1 MAITLRGLTLKQF
14 LALPEQEPALEYFDG
29 KAAQKV
35 TPLAEHSALQFECA
49 DYLNRLFRP
58 ARIARAFPELRFTYG
73 GSSLVPD
80 VSLYRW
86 DQIPRTPAGKIAS
99 RFLVPPDLA
108 IEIWSPGQSLRELGT
123 KCEWLVKNGSA
134 AALLLDPRRE
144 MIRVY
149 RPNTPVAVHGLG
161 DCIPLDEIAAGAALD
176 VSQIFAALNVD

>member
-29 KAAQKV
+29 KVAQKV
-35 TPLAEHSALQFECA
+35 TPLGEHSALQVECA
-49 DYLNRLFRP
+49 EYLNRLFRP
-58 ARIARAFPELRFTYG
+58 ARVARAFTELRMTHSG
-73 GSSLVPD
+73 ASLVPD

-86 DQIPRTPAGKIAS
+86 DRIPRTPAGKIAS

-108 IEIWSPGQSLRELGT
+108 VEIWSPGQSLRELGA

-134 AALLLDPRRE
+134 VALLLDPRRE

-149 RPNTPVAVHGLG
+149 RPNAPVAVHGPG
-161 DCIPLDEIAAGAALD
+161 DRIPLAEIAPGAALD